1 MLKDENELK
10 EHITSNYQI
19 FLDPP
24 KENTILQ

>member
-19 FLDPP
+19 LFDPP
-24 KENTILQ
+24 KENTISQ